1 MAPAAVAR
9 TFRRMK
15 RRFLFTGL
23 FCGLLVLALAGW
35 AVQGVRWT
43 VARPRPRATP
53 AERGARASYLTRV
66 ATS

>member
-43 VARPRPRATP
+43 VARPRRRATP
-53 AERGARASYLTRV
+53 AERGARATYLTRV